1 MKSIY
6 FMFTLMCA
14 TVLVSC
20 KKDKVTPEDP
30 TKPASILDDK
40 IKIQTLS
47 NSTHTIDIY
56 ADNNKFETGYNKVY
70 FQIKRANGE
79 FVSGATPT
87 WNPVMHMTSMSHA
100 CPYSSLGNPNS
111 SAIYEGFI
119 VFTMATNGSEYWSLG
134 ITYTDNG
141 TQYTASGTVVVENSA
156 KVRVTTF
163 TGTDTKKYVVA
174 MVEPTKPITGVN
186 DIKAVVYQME
196 NMMTFTRVDNYSIKI
211 DPRMPSMGNHT
222 SPNNVNLTQNA
233 SDKYYYGK
241 LTLTMSGYWKINLQL
256 LNDLGTVLKGDE
268 ISGSTTESSIY
279 FELEY

>member
-1 MKSIY
+1 
-6 FMFTLMCA
+6 MFTLMCA

-70 FQIKRANGE
+70 FQIKRTNGE
-79 FVSGATPT
+79 LVSGATPT
-87 WNPVMHMTSMSHA
+87 WSPVMHMTSMSHA
-100 CPYSSLGNPNS
+100 CPYSSIGNPNS
-111 SAIYEGFI
+111 NAIYEGFI
-119 VFTMATNGSEYWSLG
+119 VFIMASNGSEYWSLD

-141 TQYTASGTVVVENSA
+141 TQYTASGTVVVENSS

-163 TGTDTKKYVVA
+163 TGSDTKKYVVA
-174 MVEPTKPITGVN
+174 MVEPTKPKTGVN

-196 NMMTFTRVDNYSIKI
+196 NMMTFTRVDDYSIKI

-222 SPNNVNLTQNA
+222 SPNNVHLTQNA

-268 ISGSTTESSIY
+268 ITGSTTESSIY
-279 FELEY
+279 FEIEY